1 MLMIVNRKVFLA
13 FGHIMKIGILS
24 RNPKLYS
31 TNRLVEAAEK
41 RGHEVKVVDIL
52 KCYMNITASKPTIY
66 YKPKDKRERLHFDAV
81 IPRIGASVTAYGT
94 AVLRQFEVS
103 GVYSINESV
112 AIARSRDKLR
122 AHQLL
127 ARKGVGM
134 PITGYAHGANATND
148 LIEFV
153 GGAPVVVKIMES
165 THGNG
170 VVLAE
175 TKKAAESLI
184 NAFRGLDANFL
195 VQEFIKEAGGAD
207 IRCFVVGDKVVAAM
221 KRQGQ
226 EGEFRSN
233 LHMGGSA
240 TLVKLKPE
248 ERAMAVKAAKT
259 IGLDVAGVDILRSDR
274 GPLVLEVNSSPGLKG
289 IETYTGIDVAD
300 KIIAYIEK
308 DCQKGPNKMRGKG

>member
-1 MLMIVNRKVFLA
+1 
-13 FGHIMKIGILS
+13 MKIGILS
-24 RNPKLYS
+24 RNPNLYS
-31 TNRLVEAAEK
+31 TKRLIEAAKE

-52 KCYMNITASKPTIY
+52 NCYMNITANDPTVY
-66 YKPKDKRERLHFDAV
+66 YKRGGTKQRLDFNAV

-94 AVLRQFEVS
+94 AVLRQFEVG
-103 GVYSINESV
+103 GVYSVNESI

-127 ARKGVGM
+127 ARRGVGM
-134 PITGYAHGANATND
+134 PKTSYAHSANATED

-153 GGAPVVVKIMES
+153 GGAPLIVKVIES
-165 THGNG
+165 THGAG
-170 VVLAE
+170 VIMAE
-175 TKKAAESLI
+175 TAKAAEGVI

-195 VQEFIKEAGGAD
+195 VQEFIAEAGGAD
-207 IRCFVVGDKVVAAM
+207 IRCFVIGDKVVAAM
-221 KRQGQ
+221 KRQAA

-248 ERAMAVKAAKT
+248 ERAIAVKAARV
-259 IGLDVAGVDILRSDR
+259 IGLDVAGVDIIRSAH

-289 IETYTGIDVAD
+289 IEQATNKDVAGA
-300 KIIAYIEK
+300 IIDYIVK
-308 DCQKGPNKMRGKG
+308 DSQKGPNKMKGKG